1 MKKIL
6 LFLFA
11 VSSAFAA
18 SQSRTHD
25 GFFLNLNLGM
35 GFQNIGFVVD
45 DNQPVTTDKSGAATD
60 IDIKIGGRIM
70 ENLLLHATLAGTTLT
85 ETFKGYDSDSY
96 KIKEIKANMSLFGIG
111 ATYYFVD
118 NFMATVSLG
127 ISQFHANEDV
137 ATFHAVL
144 KNNGSQDENA
154 GFGFQI
160 GGGKEWWV
168 SDEWGIGASISVLYG
183 FASNLADTRESSFAI
198 SLRLSATYN

>member
-6 LFLFA
+6 LFLLA

-25 GFFLNLNLGM
+25 GFFLNLNLGL
-35 GFQNIGFVVD
+35 GFQSIGFVVD
-45 DNQPVTTDKSGAATD
+45 DHQPVTADKSGLATD
-60 IDIKIGGRIM
+60 VDIKVGGRIA

-85 ETFKGYDSDSY
+85 ETFKGFDSDSY
-96 KIKEIKANMSLFGIG
+96 KMVEIKANMSLFGIG
-111 ATYYFVD
+111 ATYYFLD
-118 NFMATVSLG
+118 NYMATVSFG
-127 ISQFHANEDV
+127 ISQFHANENV
-137 ATFHAVL
+137 ATIHAVL
-144 KNNGSQDENA
+144 KNNGSEDENA

-168 SDEWGIGASISVLYG
+168 SDEWGIGASVSILYG
-183 FASNLADTRESSFAI
+183 FASNLADTKESSFAI